1 MDAEA
6 IARRSRLLE
15 FLKFRVL
22 AAQSEFFEEFRTSQ
36 GDIRAYD
43 PQIIRGYL
51 SRAFPEALALEDG
64 DLVEVFVQ
72 ARRLYLP

>member
-22 AAQSEFFEEFRTSQ
+22 AAQSEFFEEFRASRTGTQ
-36 GDIRAYD
+36 AYD
-43 PQIIRGYL
+43 PAAIRGYL
-51 SRAFPEALALEDG
+51 HRAFPEALALEDG